1 LSFPDKSSGLEEVM
15 VVQKDVAARAGVSTS
30 TVSLVL
36 NNSKAISPEI
46 SQRVWEIARAL
57 DYHANPHAR
66 RLQRGQSTSVGL
78 IISEI
83 ANPFF
88 PEIIKGFEAAAS
100 AQGLELLLCNTEYNL
115 ERMEAAVSKMLGESV
130 RGVAVMTS
138 SFGKAQLSALVKH
151 RIPVALLSMGC
162 DSSGARNIEIHFA
175 KGVFQAI
182 DHLTVL
188 GHRSIGVIS
197 GPTHIRSAVVT
208 RGVMLRCLAKR
219 GLRPASVIE
228 CNYNVGGAS
237 SAVRFL
243 VRHAPL
249 PTALLC
255 GNDLIAIG
263 AISALQ
269 EANIRVPEDVSIV
282 GVDDI
287 FCAALACPPLTT
299 IHVPRAELGR
309 LGFEILERMRRP
321 SRGLAERP
329 RVETHL
335 VIRKSTSA
343 PKRLSE
349 RVW

>member
-1 LSFPDKSSGLEEVM
+1 M